1 MAYYSA
7 IIFIEVFAALVMIT
21 LTARNPILDK
31 DMRRRYSMFF
41 GALVAVAISEWTNLF
56 MNGMPESYRILHYI
70 IKATEFSMV
79 PMLAL
84 VGIYIY
90 GDFKYKKALL
100 YIDLIH
106 SALEYI
112 IAFTTRWIFYMDEN
126 NVYRRGQFYFF
137 FVALYLIQTVILAW
151 ELLKCGRKFQ
161 NHNYVAAFCGAAFLI
176 SGIGVQLFDNGIRT
190 SWLAV
195 EMAFIMT
202 YIYFNDMALQ
212 SDKLTGL
219 LNRWCYERKLER
231 LNYSTCILIF
241 DVDSFKTIND
251 TFGHLFGDESLRL
264 AAGLI
269 YKNFAKEGL
278 VYRIGGDEFCVIMKK
293 KSKYVTHQSDEG
305 IQALIDVFRME
316 VEEAHKK
323 EPRFTNISVGYAFTD
338 LDFSINWALDK
349 ADRMMY
355 EIKQKNKQID

>member
-1 MAYYSA
+1 MAYYTA
-7 IIFIEVFAALVMIT
+7 IIFIVVFGALVMIT
-21 LTARNPILDK
+21 LTSRNPVLDK
-31 DMRRRYSMFF
+31 DMRRRYSLFF
-41 GALVAVAISEWTNLF
+41 GALVAVAVSEWTNLF
-56 MNGMPESYRILHYI
+56 MNGMSEKYRVLHYI
-70 IKATEFSMV
+70 IKTTEFCMV

-84 VGIYIY
+84 IGIYIY
-90 GDFKYKKALL
+90 GDFKYKKTIL
-100 YIDLIH
+100 YINLAH
-106 SALEYI
+106 CLAEYV
-112 IAFTTRWIFYMDEN
+112 IAFTTHWVFYMDEN
-126 NVYRRGQFYFF
+126 NVYARGQYYYV
-137 FVALYLIQTVILAW
+137 FVCLYLSETVILAW

-161 NHNYVAAFCGAAFLI
+161 NRNYTAVVFGAAFLV
-176 SGIGVQLFDNGIRT
+176 SGIAVQLFDSTIRT

-219 LNRWCYERKLER
+219 LNRWCYEKKLER

-269 YKNFAKEGL
+269 YKNFSKEGL
-278 VYRIGGDEFCVIMKK
+278 VYRIGGDEFCVIMKR
-293 KSKYVTHQSDEG
+293 KSKYVTHQSDER
-305 IQALIDVFRME
+305 IQALIEAFRME
-316 VEEAHKK
+316 VEEAHQK

-355 EIKQKNKQID
+355 EIKQKNKQVD